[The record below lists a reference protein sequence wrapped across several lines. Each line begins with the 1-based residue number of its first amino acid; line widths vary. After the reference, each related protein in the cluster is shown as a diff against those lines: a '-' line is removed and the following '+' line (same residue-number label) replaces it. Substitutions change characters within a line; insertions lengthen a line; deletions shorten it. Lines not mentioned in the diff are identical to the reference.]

1 MNALARGV
9 HYQSESSTRK
19 IIGNGDDTVED
30 DQFSLCCLCGK
41 SFPSM
46 RSLHTHINLSHEE
59 VADAFEFPSSLNG
72 HSEISSSPEDC
83 VSRMSGAKSN
93 SPKFCE
99 RSCSCPVCGET
110 VSGAGKMQS
119 HMDSMHANRP
129 QCDKCLKT
137 FSTLSYLRMH
147 IATVHEGLK
156 AFSCQYCGKSYT
168 QKHSL
173 KKHISTAHTRQSI
186 RGTNDGRVWRRS
198 PSINSHST
206 PSPTPVIESVQ
217 KNKRKLLVDSPISRE
232 STASPSGT
240 ADTVSSGE
248 M

>member
-1 MNALARGV
+1 MYEVRKGKTKNIKETINNM
-9 HYQSESSTRK
+9 SEGYLR
-19 IIGNGDDTVED
+19 D

-119 HMDSMHANRP
+119 HMDSMH
-129 QCDKCLKT
+129 
-137 FSTLSYLRMH
+137 
-147 IATVHEGLK
+147 GLK

-240 ADTVSSGE
+240 ADIARHIVIAFGSLADRVVGGNVIKK
-248 M
+248 